1 MKILIVPSIRE
12 TYKNQIEYCID
23 LKLLIFLKK
32 VFKNSTLE
40 AYDLTKNN
48 DYDLLVLSGGNSCI
62 LRKKADRLRDKIN
75 NYLLNKSLKKKKAI
89 LGICH
94 GAQFLA
100 KKSGFK
106 IKKKNNHIGFHKV
119 IFNINGNRFNKIVN
133 SFHNETIEYRK
144 NNNVNIFG
152 LAEDNTIESF
162 HIKNKKILG
171 VMWHPERYSKMKKFD
186 LRLIKDFYATNNII
200 GR

>member
-75 NYLLNKSLKKKKAI
+75 N
-89 LGICH
+89 
-94 GAQFLA
+94 
-100 KKSGFK
+100 
-106 IKKKNNHIGFHKV
+106 
-119 IFNINGNRFNKIVN
+119 
-133 SFHNETIEYRK
+133 
-144 NNNVNIFG
+144 
-152 LAEDNTIESF
+152 
-162 HIKNKKILG
+162 
-171 VMWHPERYSKMKKFD
+171 
-186 LRLIKDFYATNNII
+186 
-200 GR
+200 